1 MWQVLISHI
10 YTPSKI
16 FTLKLY
22 FLLNH
27 TIYKN
32 LSVRHGLAVCGCM
45 RVCDTSLEPPRPP
58 YERLIGRIRFARTAR
73 PQCAKMSFLLHKAPL
88 TTGLRLIT
96 LIWVTDNLNKISLPL
111 HRTPAVRE
119 ICVFYYI
126 RHLLM
131 TVLTI

>member
-1 MWQVLISHI
+1 MVYLYLRSLSEKLIRW
-10 YTPSKI
+10 
-16 FTLKLY
+16 
-22 FLLNH
+22 NH

-32 LSVRHGLAVCGCM
+32 LSVKSGWAVCGCM

-73 PQCAKMSFLLHKAPL
+73 PQCAKMCFLLHKAPL
-88 TTGLRLIT
+88 TTGLRLVT

-111 HRTPAVRE
+111 HRTPAVRD

-131 TVLTI
+131 TVLTL